1 MEHWAGKGDVQ
12 RMGCTSEALR
22 TAEALALNESGRTLC
37 EFCVPY
43 SERSAPLVG
52 KRTGRIKPAEIWRSG
67 R

>member
-37 EFCVPY
+37 EFVFPIL
-43 SERSAPLVG
+43 SVAHRWWVSVRVG
-52 KRTGRIKPAEIWRSG
+52 PNR
-67 R
+67 